1 MNGERSSAA
10 ESSLSSGNSPAVILA
25 FACAALAFHLLV
37 NALGGYGIFRDEYY
51 YIACSKRLAPGYVDH
66 PPLAMFFMAAG
77 RFLFGASQFGIRVLP
92 GLSHALTVALAGL
105 IARRLGGRR
114 AAVALACLSVFLAP
128 IVIGHCN
135 IFQMNAFAYLYW
147 ALAAWLLVAIADESR
162 PRLWL
167 LLGAVMGF
175 GLLNKIDFL
184 WFGLGLAAALLLTGW
199 RRHLAT
205 PWPWAAAAIALL
217 LFSPFVAW
225 NAAHGFP
232 HLEFIRNATAAKYA
246 GLTRGDFLAGQLLL
260 PNPVNLLLWLPGL
273 LYLLFHRQAKP
284 YRVLGIIF
292 AAAFVVLLAN
302 PHSKAEYLGPA
313 YPMLFAAGSV
323 AWERWAGRGRRRWV
337 LWALGGASTLG
348 SLLILPFAVPV
359 LPVDAYIRYAAASGF
374 SQESPEG
381 KRLAELPQF
390 YADMFGWE
398 ELARD
403 VSAVYLGLPPA
414 ERKTAVVLGQNYGQ
428 AAALEY
434 YAARY
439 PLPPAICAHNS
450 YWFWGYPGK
459 ELDTVI
465 VLRGDL
471 AEHRRTCADVRL
483 AAVHTCRYCLP
494 SENDTAIYVCR
505 GLRVPAAELWRA
517 GKAFH

>member
-1 MNGERSSAA
+1 MNGDGSSAA
-10 ESSLSSGNSPAVILA
+10 NGSNSGVILGFA
-25 FACAALAFHLLV
+25 FAALAFHLLL
-37 NALGGYGIFRDEYY
+37 NAFGGYGIFRDEYY
-51 YIACSKRLAPGYVDH
+51 YIACSRRLAMGYVDH

-77 RFLFGASQFGIRVLP
+77 RLLFGATQFGIRVLP
-92 GLSHALTVALAGL
+92 GLSHALTVAISGL

-114 AAVALACLSVFLAP
+114 AAVALCCLAVFLAP
-128 IVIGHCN
+128 IVIGHCH
-135 IFQMNAFAYLYW
+135 IFQMNAFAYLFW
-147 ALAAWLLVAIADESR
+147 ALAAWLLVAIAAQSR

-167 LLGAVMGF
+167 LLGVVMGL

-205 PWPWAAAAIALL
+205 PWPYAAAAIALL
-217 LFSPFVAW
+217 MFSPFVAW
-225 NAAHGFP
+225 NAVHGFP

-260 PNPVNLLLWLPGL
+260 PNPLNLLLWLPGL
-273 LYLLFHRQAKP
+273 FFLLFHRQGRT
-284 YRVLGIIF
+284 YRVLAIVFLTAF
-292 AAAFVVLLAN
+292 AVLLAN
-302 PHSKAEYLGPA
+302 PHSKAEYLAPA

-323 AWERWAGRGRRRWV
+323 AWERWAGRAGRRWA
-337 LWALGGASTLG
+337 LWALGGASALG

-359 LPVDAYIRYAAASGF
+359 LPVEAFIRYSAASGF
-374 SQESPEG
+374 SQKSPEG

-403 VSAVYLGLPPA
+403 VSAVYLSLPPG
-414 ERKTAVVLGQNYGQ
+414 EREAAVVLGQNYGE

-434 YAARY
+434 YAAKY
-439 PLPPAICAHNS
+439 PLPPVICTHNS
-450 YWFWGYPGK
+450 YWLWGYPRRGF
-459 ELDTVI
+459 DTVI
-465 VLRGDL
+465 VLRGD
-471 AEHRRTCADVRL
+471 AQDHRHSCADVRL

-494 SENDTAIYVCR
+494 GENDMAIYVCR
-505 GLRVPAAELWRA
+505 GLRVPPAELWRA